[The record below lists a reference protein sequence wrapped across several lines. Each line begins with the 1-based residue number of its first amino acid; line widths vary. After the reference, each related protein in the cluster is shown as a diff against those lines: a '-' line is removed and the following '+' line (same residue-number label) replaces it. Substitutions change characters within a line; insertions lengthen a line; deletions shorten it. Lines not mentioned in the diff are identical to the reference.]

1 MRKYEL
7 DISYEGN
14 MPNEVEFTL
23 DDRYVVKIGDERF
36 YNLMGETMLSAFNGL
51 VHPDD
56 VTTFEQFINSD
67 MSAEYCVVRC
77 LIKNGAYRWMLL
89 LKKKIYN
96 VGSDRMVQLI
106 AQDIIVI
113 SNDFDMYYHRV
124 RKYRALMNVIEEKI
138 FEYDPETRML
148 TIYCYRNNK
157 SEIFERMDLIEWRD
171 ACINKGY
178 VTDDDVIHFEA
189 LCTSMLSGM
198 SSFTVKFSSSIM
210 SRGERVDNLVF
221 NGQALMIESDKRL
234 TVGVIS
240 EPDKRTRVVQEHPDM
255 DEAKLDSATGIYNKK
270 AITDMITEEINKAA
284 GENKNIQMYLMILDI
299 DNFKSVNDS
308 YGHYFGD
315 EVIKSF
321 ADSLRISVGGRGLVG
336 RIGGDEFMVLLK
348 DVSVEEVRIMLK
360 SMRKGLKVL
369 LAQKQPEYLFSTSIG
384 ISQFS
389 KDGTDFETLF
399 KIADAA
405 LYIAKEKGKDRY
417 IIYDYDKHG
426 NILADMK
433 HDIAFGNE
441 FMKPM
446 AKYEL
451 AANIVMKV
459 SLGQMK
465 VMDVLS
471 EIMDKLNIHGI
482 SIFTGNDM
490 KCIYS
495 TGHYKIKV
503 ENASYIYKD
512 GYESHFDEYGINC
525 VNNIASLTINFPE
538 AFGRLRDNNICSF
551 VQMKT
556 MGSDDQEY
564 MVEFDIFGINRR
576 KWSDIDIAMLRMIV
590 LGMINAIS
598 GRLTD

>member
-360 SMRKGLKVL
+360 SMRKGLKML

-459 SLGQMK
+459 SLGQIK
-465 VMDVLS
+465 IMDVLS
-471 EIMDKLNIHGI
+471 EITDKLNIHGI

>member
-56 VTTFEQFINSD
+56 VTTFERFVNSD
-67 MSAEYCVVRC
+67 MSEEYCVVRC

-96 VGSDRMVQLI
+96 VGSERMVKLV

-426 NILADMK
+426 DILADMK

-465 VMDVLS
+465 VMDVLF

>member
-56 VTTFEQFINSD
+56 VTTFERFVNSD
-67 MSAEYCVVRC
+67 MSEEYCVVRC

-96 VGSDRMVQLI
+96 VGSERMVKLV

-426 NILADMK
+426 DILADMK

-459 SLGQMK
+459 SLGQIK
-465 VMDVLS
+465 IMDVLS
-471 EIMDKLNIHGI
+471 EITDKLNIHGI

-512 GYESHFDEYGINC
+512 GYEIHFDEYGINC

>member
-360 SMRKGLKVL
+360 SMRKGLKML

-465 VMDVLS
+465 VMDVLF

-576 KWSDIDIAMLRMIV
+576 KWSDTDIAMLRMIV

>member
-56 VTTFEQFINSD
+56 VTTFEHFVNSD
-67 MSAEYCVVRC
+67 MSEEYCVVRC
-77 LIKNGAYRWMLL
+77 LIKNGTYRWMLL

-96 VGSDRMVQLI
+96 VGSERMVKLV

-178 VTDDDVIHFEA
+178 VTNDDVIHFEA
-189 LCTSMLSGM
+189 LCTSILSGM

-240 EPDKRTRVVQEHPDM
+240 EPDKRTRVVQEHTDM

-284 GENKNIQMYLMILDI
+284 VENKNRQMYLMILDI

-321 ADSLRISVGGRGLVG
+321 ADSLRMSVGGRGLVG

-348 DVSVEEVRIMLK
+348 DVSVEEIRIMLK
-360 SMRKGLKVL
+360 SMRKGLKML

-426 NILADMK
+426 DILADMK

-482 SIFTGNDM
+482 SIFAGNDM

-512 GYESHFDEYGINC
+512 GYESRFDEYGINC

-556 MGSDDQEY
+556 MGNDEQEY
-564 MVEFDIFGINRR
+564 TFEFDIFGTNRR
-576 KWSDIDIAMLRMIV
+576 KWSDTDISMLKMIV
-590 LGMINAIS
+590 LGMTNAIS

>member
-210 SRGERVDNLVF
+210 SKGERVDNLVF
-221 NGQALMIESDKRL
+221 KGQALMVESDKRL
-234 TVGVIS
+234 TVGFIS

-459 SLGQMK
+459 SLGQIK
-465 VMDVLS
+465 IMDVLS
-471 EIMDKLNIHGI
+471 EITDKLNIHGI

>member
-210 SRGERVDNLVF
+210 SKGERVDNLVF
-221 NGQALMIESDKRL
+221 KGQALMVESDKRL

-465 VMDVLS
+465 VMDVLF

>member
-465 VMDVLS
+465 VMDVLF

-590 LGMINAIS
+590 LGMTNAIS
-598 GRLTD
+598 GQLTD

>member
-56 VTTFEQFINSD
+56 VTTFEHFVNSD
-67 MSAEYCVVRC
+67 MSEEYCVVRC
-77 LIKNGAYRWMLL
+77 LIKNGTYRWMLL

-96 VGSDRMVQLI
+96 VGSERMVKLV

-178 VTDDDVIHFEA
+178 VTNDDVIHFEA
-189 LCTSMLSGM
+189 LCTSILSGM

-240 EPDKRTRVVQEHPDM
+240 EPDKRTRVVQEHTDM

-284 GENKNIQMYLMILDI
+284 VENKNRQMYLMILDI

-321 ADSLRISVGGRGLVG
+321 ADSLRMSVGGRGLVG

-348 DVSVEEVRIMLK
+348 DVSVEEIRIMLK
-360 SMRKGLKVL
+360 SMRKGLKML

-426 NILADMK
+426 DILADMK

-482 SIFTGNDM
+482 SIFAGNDM

-503 ENASYIYKD
+503 ENASYI
-512 GYESHFDEYGINC
+512 
-525 VNNIASLTINFPE
+525 
-538 AFGRLRDNNICSF
+538 
-551 VQMKT
+551 
-556 MGSDDQEY
+556 
-564 MVEFDIFGINRR
+564 
-576 KWSDIDIAMLRMIV
+576 
-590 LGMINAIS
+590 
-598 GRLTD
+598 

>member
-56 VTTFEQFINSD
+56 VTTFERFVNSD
-67 MSAEYCVVRC
+67 MSEEYCVVRC

-96 VGSDRMVQLI
+96 VGSERMVKLV

-360 SMRKGLKVL
+360 SMRKGLKML

-426 NILADMK
+426 DILADMK

-471 EIMDKLNIHGI
+471 EITDKLNIHGI

-490 KCIYS
+490 KCTYS

>member
-210 SRGERVDNLVF
+210 SKGERVDNLVF
-221 NGQALMIESDKRL
+221 KGQALMVESDKRL

-459 SLGQMK
+459 SLGQIK
-465 VMDVLS
+465 IMDVLS
-471 EIMDKLNIHGI
+471 EITDKLNIHGI

>member
-23 DDRYVVKIGDERF
+23 DNRYVVKIGDERF

-210 SRGERVDNLVF
+210 SKGERVDNLVF
-221 NGQALMIESDKRL
+221 KGQALMVESDKRL

-459 SLGQMK
+459 SLGQIK
-465 VMDVLS
+465 IMDVLS
-471 EIMDKLNIHGI
+471 EITDKLNIHGI

>member
-23 DDRYVVKIGDERF
+23 DNRYVVKIGDERF

-360 SMRKGLKVL
+360 SMRKGLKML

-465 VMDVLS
+465 VMDVLF

>member
-14 MPNEVEFTL
+14 MPNEVEFTV

-56 VTTFEQFINSD
+56 VTTFEHFVNSD
-67 MSAEYCVVRC
+67 MSEEYCVVRC

-96 VGSDRMVQLI
+96 VGSERMVKLV

-124 RKYRALMNVIEEKI
+124 RKYRALINVVEEKI

-189 LCTSMLSGM
+189 LCTSVLSGM

-221 NGQALMIESDKRL
+221 KGQALMVESDKRL

-240 EPDKRTRVVQEHPDM
+240 EPDKRTRTVQEHVDM

-426 NILADMK
+426 DILADMK

-564 MVEFDIFGINRR
+564 MVEFDIFGTNRR